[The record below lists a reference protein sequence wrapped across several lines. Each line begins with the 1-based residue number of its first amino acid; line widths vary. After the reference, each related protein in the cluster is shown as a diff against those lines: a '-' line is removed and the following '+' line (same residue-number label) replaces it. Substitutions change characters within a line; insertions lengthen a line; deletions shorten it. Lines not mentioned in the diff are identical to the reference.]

1 MTLSGRAKAGLAVAT
16 LVGIAAYLTVVDYG
30 INAGRIH
37 HGVDVRGIYVG
48 GLTREEATDVLETQG
63 ERFAELPI
71 ILTREGF
78 SCNFIPSELG
88 WDPRPFETAVAAYR
102 VGRGESWWAALGA
115 RVKAWVAGATV
126 PWNDRID
133 RAPMKALLDR
143 CEREATALGYEL
155 RRHRLRQLIRDAITA
170 PRSPVTIPV
179 EG

>member
-1 MTLSGRAKAGLAVAT
+1 MTLSGSAKAGFAVAT

-37 HGVDVRGIYVG
+37 HGVDVRGIDVG
-48 GLTREEATDVLETQG
+48 GLTREEATDLLEAQG
-63 ERFAELPI
+63 ERFAESPI

-102 VGRGESWWAALGA
+102 VGRGESWWGALGA

-126 PWNDRID
+126 PWNDRVD
-133 RAPMKALLDR
+133 GAPMKALLDR

-155 RRHRLRQLIRDAITA
+155 RRYRLRKLIRDAITA